1 MAATLPPGEHCGCGE
16 EQHAVIEGIA
26 AAGELRPAALRAVHW
41 KTTCAEPSRPA
52 LAWAGMAEV
61 REACDLRLSSPVAVK
76 PLRPGLA
83 ARPENQLRFEAE
95 ARGRPH

>member
-1 MAATLPPGEHCGCGE
+1 MTVAATLPPGEHCGYGE

-52 LAWAGMAEV
+52 LASAAWPRCARRVICGFPA
-61 REACDLRLSSPVAVK
+61 RL
-76 PLRPGLA
+76 LRPGLA
-83 ARPENQLRFEAE
+83 AQPENQLRFEAE